1 MSKEYFDKQKK
12 SNEWFQESSEI
23 FDEEMALNLAKWS
36 RSEISPIC
44 NCIGGIIAQ
53 EIVKYTGKYTPI
65 DQWLWFDFYNSIKTY
80 WGIFRMVNLVKKN
93 IEVRI
98 FPSKMD
104 RNDNGEKIASINKI
118 ESNIGIRRFIYN
130 EELEFINNFKKC

>member
-44 NCIGGIIAQ
+44 KFIGGIIAQ

-65 DQWLWFDFYNSIKTY
+65 DQWLWFDFYNSIKKLDTDIN
-80 WGIFRMVNLVKKN
+80 GIKEEYKLKKSRYDEQIAIYGNNIQYKLANTNIFLIGAVVN
-93 IEVRI
+93 I
-98 FPSKMD
+98 
-104 RNDNGEKIASINKI
+104 
-118 ESNIGIRRFIYN
+118 
-130 EELEFINNFKKC
+130 